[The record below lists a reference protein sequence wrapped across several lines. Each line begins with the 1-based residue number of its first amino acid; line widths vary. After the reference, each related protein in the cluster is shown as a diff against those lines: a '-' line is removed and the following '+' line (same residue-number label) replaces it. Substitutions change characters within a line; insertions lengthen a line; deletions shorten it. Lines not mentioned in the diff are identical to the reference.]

1 MQKPDDIDAGADFI
15 PSMPGTPPAKIIVR
29 DLVKR
34 YGTTEAVR
42 GVSFE
47 VPAGTVFGLLGPNG
61 AGKTSVLECLL
72 GLRRPDGGSIHIDGI
87 DALAQPERAKGR
99 IGAALQS
106 TELQDRITPREALE
120 LFGAFYPSTLP
131 TDALLARCALAE
143 KADAPFDSLS
153 AGQRQRLALALAF
166 VHQPDIL
173 CLDEPTA
180 GLDARSQRGLHEVI
194 RALRAEGRTVLLTT
208 HHTEE
213 AHALCDEVALL
224 DAGRIAASGPPQ
236 QLIARNRAFP
246 RLTLRTA
253 EPLDVAAL
261 LDLPE
266 ILSAEFADGETRL
279 AVEFVA
285 PAVVAVVRLLEA
297 TENELLDLRVAQPSL
312 EDTLIQLTGNRGAA
326 LR

>member
-1 MQKPDDIDAGADFI
+1 M
-15 PSMPGTPPAKIIVR
+15 PSASSAKIIVR

-34 YGTTEAVR
+34 YGATDAVQ

-61 AGKTSVLECLL
+61 AGKTTVLECLL
-72 GLRRPDGGSIHIDGI
+72 GLRLPDSGSVVIDGI
-87 DALAQPERAKGR
+87 DARAHPGRARSR

-106 TELQDRITPREALE
+106 TALQDRITPREAVE
-120 LFGAFYPSTLP
+120 LFGAFYPDPLP
-131 TDALLARCALAE
+131 TDALLARCALTD
-143 KADAPFDSLS
+143 KADAPFESLS

-180 GLDARSQRGLHEVI
+180 GLDARSRRELHGLIRRQRDD
-194 RALRAEGRTVLLTT
+194 GRTVLMTT

-213 AHALCDEVALL
+213 AHALCDQVALL
-224 DAGRIAASGPPQ
+224 DAGRIVASGPPGE
-236 QLIARNRAFP
+236 LIARQRAYA

-253 EPLDVAAL
+253 EPLEPAAL

-266 ILSAEFADGETRL
+266 VLSAEIADGETRID
-279 AVEFVA
+279 VEQVA
-285 PAVVAVVRLLEA
+285 SAVVAVVHLLEA
-297 TENELLDLRVAQPSL
+297 QNNALLDLHVSQPSL
-312 EDTLIQLTGNRGAA
+312 EDTLLKIIGEKEPGR
-326 LR
+326 